1 MLIVSYQECGYDGGD
16 CCLCTTIDNAYYGV
30 SYGNILFSDMEI
42 LNCLDPEAADREVL
56 YDCGEVPAS
65 PPRCLGD
72 HGNLLVVKDPAD
84 VHILA
89 ETVYCTGGEFEVEWR
104 GHFMVDQGIVVPDG
118 TVLNLTG
125 VGSNA
130 IIDGGGISRL
140 FTVVNASLHVVDMTM
155 TNGSSVSGGAIYA
168 SGSTLTFHR
177 STFAGN
183 TAFRNGGALLISDG
197 SHVSFLD
204 TNFSANKAFANGG
217 ALYLANVSLAV
228 CVGRTIFHDNTA
240 VIDGGALD
248 VSEGSNASW
257 VGATIFSGNSANYGS
272 GGAVHVT
279 SGSLSST
286 GETDFI
292 TNIAIENGGAVCM
305 RSKSDALFSG
315 STNAYGNIASR
326 GGALYVENEST
337 AWLEETIATF
347 SSNVADGSTASRLLN
362 SNNFYNS
369 AHGGAVCVEDRGR
382 VFITAKTSF
391 RSNVANVDGGA
402 MYVSNGE
409 VVWGAD
415 TLFFNN
421 TAESG
426 GGLLVTDGSIV
437 KWSGN
442 TNFKSNIALLNG
454 GALGSTPFD
463 QIDTLPTAVES
474 TLIIEGITNFNNNM
488 AGANGGGIALL
499 GTMSIVFNAPDVAF
513 YDNVA
518 NVAGG
523 AVFLSA
529 TGRGLTFNGTRFDSN
544 SAQVGGGVYATGSG
558 TMITRVGDRKRFH
571 PTRFVDCIF
580 VDNVASAIG
589 GAINT
594 ASGRD
599 EFLGTWFEHNSAVVG
614 GALRLAGEASLE
626 NCSFVENISDE
637 DGGPAVS
644 SIGFISEAS
653 NVSFEENK
661 FRCEAQ
667 HYFNFI
673 EVSDPSYKNIDMS
686 PNAAN
691 TTNDAQYRRVSKR
704 PR

>member
-1 MLIVSYQECGYDGGD
+1 M
-16 CCLCTTIDNAYYGV
+16 CTTIDNAYYGV
-30 SYGNILFSDMEI
+30 SYTYFMFSDMEV

-56 YDCGEVPAS
+56 YDCGEAPVS

-72 HGNLLVVKDPAD
+72 HENPLLVTDSAD
-84 VHILA
+84 VDILA

-104 GHFMVDQGIVVPDG
+104 GHVVVDQGIVVPDG

-130 IIDGGGISRL
+130 TIDGSGMSRL
-140 FTVVNASLHVVDMTM
+140 FTVMNASLHVVDMTM

-177 STFAGN
+177 TTFAGN

-197 SHVSFLD
+197 SNVSFLD

-217 ALYLANVSLAV
+217 VLYLANASLAV
-228 CVGRTIFHDNTA
+228 WVGRSIFHDNNA
-240 VIDGGALD
+240 VGDGGALH
-248 VSEGSNASW
+248 VSESSNASW
-257 VGATIFSGNSANYGS
+257 VGATIFSGNSATYGS

-279 SGSLSST
+279 SGMLSST
-286 GETDFI
+286 GETDFMK
-292 TNIAIENGGAVCM
+292 NIAVKNGGAVYIGPE
-305 RSKSDALFSG
+305 SNALFSG
-315 STNAYGNIASR
+315 GTKAYGNIASR
-326 GGALYVENEST
+326 GGALYVETNSN
-337 AWLEETIATF
+337 AWLEGTTVTF
-347 SSNVADGSTASRLLN
+347 SGNVADGSTATRLLS
-362 SNNFYNS
+362 SNHFYNS
-369 AHGGAVCVEDRGR
+369 AHGGAVCVEDKGR

-391 RSNVANVDGGA
+391 RSNMANVDGGA

-409 VVWGAD
+409 VFWGAD

-426 GGLLVTDGSIV
+426 GALLVTDGAIV
-437 KWSGN
+437 KWGGN
-442 TNFKSNIALLNG
+442 TNFKSNNALLNG

-474 TLIIEGITNFNNNM
+474 TLIIEGITNFNNNV

-499 GTMSIVFNAPDVAF
+499 GTTSIVLNAPDVAF

-518 NVAGG
+518 HVAGG
-523 AVFLSA
+523 AVFLSNTA
-529 TGRGLTFNGTRFDSN
+529 RGLTFNGTRFDSN

-558 TMITRVGDRKRFH
+558 TMITRIGNSKRFH

-580 VDNVASAIG
+580 VDNVAHAAG

-599 EFLGTWFEHNSAVVG
+599 EFINMWFERNSAVVG
-614 GALRLAGEASLE
+614 GALRLAGEASLD

-644 SIGFISEAS
+644 NIGFISEVS
-653 NVSFEENK
+653 NVSFEENI

-667 HYFNFI
+667 HFFSFI
-673 EVSDPSYKNIDMS
+673 EVSSLSHSLFEEY
-686 PNAAN
+686 
-691 TTNDAQYRRVSKR
+691 
-704 PR
+704 